1 MSAHA
6 LASTALNDFILA
18 SNGGGD
24 LRSAYTVVDG
34 HCVSESTRGFTVQV
48 VTLSIGSKDVGYG
61 CSYPEN
67 MNNVNQ
73 PPGMYIGYVPPLAL
87 GSTEGHYVGLLKQ
100 PKNVKTIAVAKVS
113 SFYFNGLIRV
123 DAE

>member
-34 HCVSESTRGFTVQV
+34 HCVSESTRGVTVQV
-48 VTLSIGSKDVGYG
+48 VTLSIDSTDVGYG
-61 CSYPEN
+61 FSYPEY
-67 MNNVNQ
+67 MNNMEK
-73 PPGMYIGYVPPLAL
+73 PPDMYIGYIPPLAL
-87 GSTEGHYVGLLKQ
+87 ESTIGHC
-100 PKNVKTIAVAKVS
+100 
-113 SFYFNGLIRV
+113 
-123 DAE
+123 